1 MNNNKHSIFI
11 SICLKRYS
19 TSLEPHFRS
28 RKNTAEKLCNDA
40 SNCSINFENMNL
52 TKLSTLW
59 ESIFLNTTYRCS
71 TSGSLCDR
79 KSKMDSIPKLYR
91 TINFHNSKV
100 ITDEQEILHSVQC
113 TLYTVHCTQYTVHCT
128 QYTVHCILYSVHCA
142 LLQLN
147 IYTGDC
153 LDEVEWRCARL
164 RSEGRC
170 NLLYV
175 NKTLCAR
182 TCETCSTNN
191 AGKSFIVCAEV
202 TLCLT
207 SGYNQGYHFE

>member
-1 MNNNKHSIFI
+1 MKHPYKILIMNNNKHSIFI

-100 ITDEQEILHSVQC
+100 ITDEQEILHSVHCTVYAVYCTLYTVYC
-113 TLYTVHCTQYTVHCT
+113 TLYTVHCILH
-128 QYTVHCILYSVHCA
+128 TVHCILYTVYCT
-142 LLQLN
+142 L
-147 IYTGDC
+147 YTVYC
-153 LDEVEWRCARL
+153 T
-164 RSEGRC
+164 
-170 NLLYV
+170 LYTV
-175 NKTLCAR
+175 KCTLCTVATKYLYR
-182 TCETCSTNN
+182 GLS
-191 AGKSFIVCAEV
+191 
-202 TLCLT
+202 
-207 SGYNQGYHFE
+207 